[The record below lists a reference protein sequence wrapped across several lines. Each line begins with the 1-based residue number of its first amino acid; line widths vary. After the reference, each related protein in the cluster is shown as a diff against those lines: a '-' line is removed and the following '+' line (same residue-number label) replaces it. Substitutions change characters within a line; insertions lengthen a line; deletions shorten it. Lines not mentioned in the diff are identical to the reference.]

1 MRVRILQQITLYD
14 RNKKKTIVIIMTY
27 FKIIPADMD
36 KLYKVQVKLLK
47 SSNMCLTNKVCEG
60 TIVEKLKN
68 NIQVRSHYILNWLD
82 KLERKLGRYAIPNL
96 TVYLLAAYV
105 IGYGLIRLMPQQ
117 IVWLTLEPALILRG
131 QIWRIISWVLIP
143 PTTSLIGLV
152 FLVLLY
158 YSLGSVLERTWG
170 TFRYNV
176 YIFSGI
182 LFTVIAVFLLYG
194 YTYLRYGVEP
204 LLSSV
209 GLVSTNYITMSIFLA
224 FAAIYPNMEVLLY
237 FIIPIKMK
245 WMAIVYGVMAVYYF
259 VTGGIGER
267 VAIAASLLNFVIFF
281 LSGRNTGYF
290 RRGQWA
296 RKTKFKKQSA
306 PHMKYTNGAKH
317 RCAVCGRTELDDPN
331 LEFRFCSK
339 CKGNYEYCQD
349 HLFTHEHVK

>member
-1 MRVRILQQITLYD
+1 M
-14 RNKKKTIVIIMTY
+14 
-27 FKIIPADMD
+27 
-36 KLYKVQVKLLK
+36 
-47 SSNMCLTNKVCEG
+47 
-60 TIVEKLKN
+60 
-68 NIQVRSHYILNWLD
+68 NWLD

-96 TVYLLAAYV
+96 TVYLLAGYV
-105 IGYGLIRLMPQQ
+105 IGCGIIYLMPNL
-117 IVWLTLEPALILRG
+117 IGWLTLEPALILRG

-143 PTTSLIGLV
+143 PTTNPISLL

-158 YSLGSVLERTWG
+158 YSLGTALERTWG

-182 LFTVIAVFLLYG
+182 LFTVIAVFILYSVFFALYG
-194 YTYLRYGVEP
+194 TEVP
-204 LLSSV
+204 LSSI

-224 FAAIYPNMEVLLY
+224 FAAIYPDMEVLLY
-237 FIIPIKMK
+237 FVLPIKMK
-245 WMAIVYGVMAVYYF
+245 WMALVYAVMALYYF
-259 VTGGIGER
+259 ITGGIVSR

-281 LSGRNTGYF
+281 LSSRNM
-290 RRGQWA
+290 RRFGPREQA
-296 RKTKFKKQSA
+296 RKAKFRKQSR
-306 PHMKYTNGAKH
+306 PHMTYAGGARH

>member
-1 MRVRILQQITLYD
+1 M
-14 RNKKKTIVIIMTY
+14 
-27 FKIIPADMD
+27 
-36 KLYKVQVKLLK
+36 
-47 SSNMCLTNKVCEG
+47 
-60 TIVEKLKN
+60 
-68 NIQVRSHYILNWLD
+68 NWLD

-96 TVYLLAAYV
+96 TVYLLAGYV
-105 IGYGLIRLMPQQ
+105 IGCGIIYLMPNL
-117 IVWLTLEPALILRG
+117 IGWLTLEPALILRG

-143 PTTSLIGLV
+143 PTTNPISLL

-158 YSLGSVLERTWG
+158 YSLGTALERTWG

-182 LFTVIAVFLLYG
+182 LFTVIAVFILYG
-194 YTYLRYGVEP
+194 VFFALYGTEVP
-204 LLSSV
+204 LSSI

-224 FAAIYPNMEVLLY
+224 FAAIYPDMEVLLY
-237 FIIPIKMK
+237 FVLPIKMK
-245 WMAIVYGVMAVYYF
+245 WMPLVYGVMALYYF
-259 VTGGIGER
+259 ITGGIVSR

-281 LSGRNTGYF
+281 LSSRNM
-290 RRGQWA
+290 RRFGPREQA
-296 RKTKFKKQSA
+296 RKAKFRKQSR
-306 PHMKYTNGAKH
+306 PHMTYAGGARH